1 MAFLLTNLS
10 SPSIHLQPGKY
21 PNLKPIFNQSPSS
34 SSISYEFEEDNNFS
48 TLSLSSIQSPPLKD
62 AQVKTRHS
70 SQDKHNK
77 HDRDEFY
84 INLGVAVRTLR
95 EDLPLLF
102 TKDLNYDIYRSIFL
116 IWVFDISMK
125 ERIFGCYLLKFISW
139 VYKKELPSWRIQ
151 NLCLFYRDDITLV
164 DPMNTF
170 TGIEN
175 YKLIF
180 WALRFHG
187 KILFRDISLEIFR
200 VWQPSENMILI
211 RWNLKGVPRVPW
223 EAKGEFQGTSRYK
236 LDRNGKIYEHKIDN
250 LAFNF
255 PHQLKPAASVLD
267 LVTAS
272 PASTP
277 NPTFFFGPVD
287 SSYSSSWIK
296 FYQAV
301 RGTLE
306 TEDVF
311 ATDSLLTCS

>member
-1 MAFLLTNLS
+1 MSFLLSNL
-10 SPSIHLQPGKY
+10 SPSILLQTGKS
-21 PNLKPIFNQSPSS
+21 PNLRPIFTPSQSPSS
-34 SSISYEFEEDNNFS
+34 STGYVFDEDSLS
-48 TLSLSSIQSPPLKD
+48 TLSLSSVQSPPLQD
-62 AQVKTRHS
+62 AQVKTKPTP
-70 SQDKHNK
+70 QDKHN

-84 INLGVAVRTLR
+84 INLGLAVRTLR
-95 EDLPLLF
+95 EDLPLIF
-102 TKDLNYDIYRSIFL
+102 AKDLNYDIYR
-116 IWVFDISMK
+116 
-125 ERIFGCYLLKFISW
+125 
-139 VYKKELPSWRIQ
+139 
-151 NLCLFYRDDITLV
+151 DDVTFV

-170 TGIEN
+170 SGIEN

-211 RWNLKGVPRVPW
+211 RWTLKGVPRVPW

-236 LDRNGKIYEHKIDN
+236 LDRNGKIYEHKVDN

-272 PASTP
+272 PASSP
-277 NPTFFFGPVD
+277 HPTFFSGPVD
-287 SSYSSSWIK
+287 SCSSSWIE

-301 RGTLE
+301 RRTV
-306 TEDVF
+306 DK
-311 ATDSLLTCS
+311 TDDMLVTDRLITCS

>member
-1 MAFLLTNLS
+1 MAFLLSNL
-10 SPSIHLQPGKY
+10 SPSIFLQTGKS
-21 PNLKPIFNQSPSS
+21 PNLKPIFSQSLSSSSSSS
-34 SSISYEFEEDNNFS
+34 SSISYEDNLS
-48 TLSLSSIQSPPLKD
+48 TLSLSSVQTQSPPLPD
-62 AQVKTRHS
+62 AHVKTKPTA
-70 SQDKHNK
+70 QDNHN

-95 EDLPLLF
+95 EDLPSLF
-102 TKDLNYDIYRSIFL
+102 TRDLNYDIYR
-116 IWVFDISMK
+116 
-125 ERIFGCYLLKFISW
+125 
-139 VYKKELPSWRIQ
+139 
-151 NLCLFYRDDITLV
+151 DDVTFV

-170 TGIEN
+170 SGIEN

-223 EAKGEFQGTSRYK
+223 EAQGEFQGTSRYK
-236 LDRNGKIYEHKIDN
+236 LDRNGKIYEHKVDN

-255 PHQLKPAASVLD
+255 PHQLKPAVSVLD

-272 PASTP
+272 ASTP
-277 NPTFFFGPVD
+277 NPTFFFGSVD
-287 SSYSSSWIK
+287 SYSSSWIK

-301 RGTLE
+301 TRTLDQ
-306 TEDVF
+306 TEDMLV
-311 ATDSLLTCS
+311 TDTLVTCS

>member
-10 SPSIHLQPGKY
+10 SPSIHLQTGKY
-21 PNLKPIFNQSPSS
+21 PNLKPIFSQSLSSSS
-34 SSISYEFEEDNNFS
+34 SSISYEFEEDNLS

-62 AQVKTRHS
+62 AQVKTRHA
-70 SQDKHNK
+70 SQDKHNN
-77 HDRDEFY
+77 HDKDEFY

-102 TKDLNYDIYRSIFL
+102 TRDLNYDI
-116 IWVFDISMK
+116 
-125 ERIFGCYLLKFISW
+125 
-139 VYKKELPSWRIQ
+139 
-151 NLCLFYRDDITLV
+151 YRDDITLV

-236 LDRNGKIYEHKIDN
+236 LDRNGKIYEHKVDN

-267 LVTAS
+267 LVTAAS
-272 PASTP
+272 PASSP
-277 NPTFFFGPVD
+277 NPTFFLGPVD
-287 SSYSSSWIK
+287 SYSSSWVN

-301 RGTLE
+301 RRTLE

-311 ATDSLLTCS
+311 VTDSFLTCS